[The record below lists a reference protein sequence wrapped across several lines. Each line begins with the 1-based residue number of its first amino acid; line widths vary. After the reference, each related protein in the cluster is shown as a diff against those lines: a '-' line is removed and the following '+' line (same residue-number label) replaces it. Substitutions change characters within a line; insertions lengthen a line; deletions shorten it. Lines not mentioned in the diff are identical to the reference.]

1 MTKTIYI
8 EGMTCTHCTGR
19 VEKALNAVEGVTVK
33 RISVDDKNALIEVEN
48 ISDDLLKAIVEEVG
62 YDVVK
67 IS

>member
-33 RISVDDKNALIEVEN
+33 RVSVDDKSALIEVEN

>member
-19 VEKALNAVEGVTVK
+19 VEKALNAVEGVTVQ
-33 RISVDDKNALIEVEN
+33 RVSVDDKSALIEVEN